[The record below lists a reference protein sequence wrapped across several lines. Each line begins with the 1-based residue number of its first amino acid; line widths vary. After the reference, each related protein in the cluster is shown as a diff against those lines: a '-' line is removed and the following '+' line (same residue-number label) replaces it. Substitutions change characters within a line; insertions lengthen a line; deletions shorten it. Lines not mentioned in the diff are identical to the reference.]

1 MKVMKMNNK
10 IYVIITLLISVF
22 TTSSGYS
29 QSILQG
35 EPSTEIR
42 EMAKDHT
49 NMWVKELALSRKQ
62 ADLMEIKITEFAMK
76 KRELLESKMREEAK
90 AKRLLALQENEN
102 SDMRDILTK
111 PQHERYLMIQ
121 EQLLT
126 EQLEKNKEK
135 SNR

>member
-22 TTSSGYS
+22 TSSSGYS

-35 EPSTEIR
+35 EPSMEIR